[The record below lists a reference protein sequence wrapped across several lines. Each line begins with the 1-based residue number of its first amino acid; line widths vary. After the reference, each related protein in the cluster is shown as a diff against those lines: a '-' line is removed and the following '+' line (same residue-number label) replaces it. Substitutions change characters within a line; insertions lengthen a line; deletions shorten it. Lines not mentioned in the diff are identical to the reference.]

1 MLNYISIKPD
11 LIDRQI
17 VETDEYYWSRK
28 LDGHFV
34 KIVKSG
40 NDFHF
45 YTKSGR
51 AIDLPNIKIKN
62 TDFDGEFLGELVL
75 GDGKS
80 CTNAEVSAAIA
91 ANAKDLQVFVFAA
104 KHTEGILSITKF
116 LNLKIEGENISKI
129 NWYKATSRSEL
140 KQAFESE
147 VAANAE
153 GIVALT
159 ESGFVYKLKP
169 IQTIDLVIVG
179 YSLNIGENAGQL
191 RDILLGVI
199 DKDLNVTIVARTSA
213 GINNSNADELL
224 NQFSKLIVKSNY
236 TEVSSIKTAFV
247 FIKPQLVAQCTCLD
261 IQAENASGPIFKAVL
276 SYSEK
281 EGYSF
286 IKDGQSVAVASLVFQ
301 NLRTDKLANA
311 DHAGWN
317 QLKPFL
323 NENENETVAPTLLPS
338 SIEMKEVYT
347 KDGKNG
353 QAVRKLL
360 LIKTNKEQTGK
371 FSSYINFYTDYSPGR
386 KSPLDTDI
394 FMHQT
399 LAEAKIKF
407 AALKEENIKKGWE
420 KVI

>member
-40 NDFHF
+40 KDFHF

-75 GDGKS
+75 GDGKL
-80 CTNAEVSAAIA
+80 CTNAEVSAGIA
-91 ANAKDLQVFVFAA
+91 ANAKDLQIFVFAA
-104 KHTEGILSITKF
+104 KNTEGILPISKF
-116 LNLKIEGENISKI
+116 LTLKIEGENISKI
-129 NWYKATSRSEL
+129 NWNKATSRTEI
-140 KQAFESE
+140 KQAFESV
-147 VAANAE
+147 VALKGE
-153 GIVALT
+153 GIVVLT

-169 IQTIDLVIVG
+169 IQTIDLVVVG

-191 RDILLGVI
+191 RDILLGVVDQDQNI
-199 DKDLNVTIVARTSA
+199 NLVARTSA
-213 GINNSNADELL
+213 GINNSNAEELL
-224 NQFSKLIVKSNY
+224 NKFSKINVKSNY
-236 TEVSSIKTAFV
+236 TEVSSAKTAFI
-247 FIKPQLVAQCTCLD
+247 FIAPQIVAQCTCLD
-261 IQAENASGPIFKAVL
+261 IQAENASGVIFKPMLA
-276 SYSEK
+276 YDNK
-281 EGYSF
+281 DGYSF
-286 IKDGQSVAVASLVFQ
+286 LKDAPSVSVASLVFQ
-301 NLRTDKLANA
+301 NIRIDKEANA
-311 DHAGWN
+311 EHAGWN
-317 QLKPFL
+317 QIKPFL
-323 NENENETVAPTLLPS
+323 NESENKEAAQNLMPS
-338 SIEMKEVYT
+338 TIEIKEVYT

-353 QAVRKLL
+353 LAVRKLL

-394 FMHQT
+394 FLHQS
-399 LAEAKIKF
+399 LEEAKIKF

-420 KVI
+420 KVN